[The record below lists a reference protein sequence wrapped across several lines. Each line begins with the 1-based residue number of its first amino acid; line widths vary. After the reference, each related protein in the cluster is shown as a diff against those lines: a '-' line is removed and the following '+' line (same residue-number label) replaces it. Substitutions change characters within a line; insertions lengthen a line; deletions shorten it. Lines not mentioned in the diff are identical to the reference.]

1 MDEDKT
7 DVLRLTTPFLRFFS
21 VHALLSIIKEDFFL
35 ITSQWLT
42 PSSWLI
48 FALASNTSNNYFTSS

>member
-35 ITSQWLT
+35 LHHSG
-42 PSSWLI
+42 
-48 FALASNTSNNYFTSS
+48 